1 VVFDVRM
8 SGFFGH
14 AFQVQL
20 MRSVVLNPEAVD
32 RIAAGILGIVGPC
45 VTSRIWFD
53 GAETEHVGPA
63 IEARHNRYD
72 VDGVHV
78 VAQE

>member
-1 VVFDVRM
+1 M
-8 SGFFGH
+8 C
-14 AFQVQL
+14 
-20 MRSVVLNPEAVD
+20 SVVLSPEAVE
-32 RIAAGILGIVGPC
+32 RIGAGVLGVVGLC

-53 GAETEHVGPA
+53 GAETEHVDPA

-78 VAQE
+78 LAQE

>member
-1 VVFDVRM
+1 MVFYVRK
-8 SGFFGH
+8 SGFFGY

-20 MRSVVLNPEAVD
+20 MRSVVLSPEAVD
-32 RIAAGILGIVGPC
+32 RIGAGVLGVVGPC

-53 GAETEHVGPA
+53 GTETEHVDPA
-63 IEARHNRYD
+63 IEARQNRYD

-78 VAQE
+78 VAHE

>member
-1 VVFDVRM
+1 L
-8 SGFFGH
+8 S
-14 AFQVQL
+14 
-20 MRSVVLNPEAVD
+20 PEAVEP
-32 RIAAGILGIVGPC
+32 IGAGALGVVGPC

-53 GAETEHVGPA
+53 GTETEHVGPA

-72 VDGVHV
+72 VDGIHV

>member
-1 VVFDVRM
+1 
-8 SGFFGH
+8 
-14 AFQVQL
+14 
-20 MRSVVLNPEAVD
+20 MRRVVLSPEAVD
-32 RIAAGILGIVGPC
+32 RIGAGALGVVGPC

-53 GAETEHVGPA
+53 GTETEHVGPA

-72 VDGVHV
+72 VDGIHV